1 LKDRQSIATFKSSPT
16 TQLLFADNSAK
27 YWDISMA
34 VLEQNQLTN
43 NLLNSI
49 PDLLQREYANIVK
62 LLEKSYSEDCEKAA
76 IAEETSEIKVI
87 AERAKEFADNR
98 QFYKFHNALGH
109 ALEKI
114 EIFNSSRPEDGYYLP
129 SSIGNLLRESI
140 SLHTKNLKVI
150 LASSKALLN
159 IANYSENSGKKELLK
174 WAEALEN
181 LGDAIEDNI
190 EFFSVDFLEQ
200 IQALSLD
207 LIQTSRKKQSNS
219 QTRTNVKDSC
229 RIRIRNAAGFIS
241 RLIDS
246 VVEESDAEDREI
258 LAAIST
264 ANHPVFFED

>member
-1 LKDRQSIATFKSSPT
+1 
-16 TQLLFADNSAK
+16 
-27 YWDISMA
+27 MA

-49 PDLLQREYANIVK
+49 PDSLQKEYANIVK
-62 LLEKSYSEDCEKAA
+62 LLERSYSEDCEKAA

-87 AERAKEFADNR
+87 AERAKEFAKSR

-114 EIFNSSRPEDGYYLP
+114 EIFNSSREEDSYYLS

-140 SLHTKNLKVI
+140 SLHTKSLEII
-150 LASSKALLN
+150 LSSSEALLN
-159 IANYSENSGKKELLK
+159 LDTYNENSGKKDLIK

-190 EFFSVDFLEQ
+190 EFFSIDFLERIQFFVFDVIQ
-200 IQALSLD
+200 ISK
-207 LIQTSRKKQSNS
+207 KKQSNS
-219 QTRTNVKDSC
+219 QTRTNITESC
-229 RIRIRNAAGFIS
+229 QIRIRNAAGFIS

-246 VVEESDAEDREI
+246 VVEESDAEDLEI
-258 LAAIST
+258 LTAIAT

>member
-1 LKDRQSIATFKSSPT
+1 
-16 TQLLFADNSAK
+16 
-27 YWDISMA
+27 MA

-49 PDLLQREYANIVK
+49 PESLQREYANIVE
-62 LLEKSYSEDCEKAA
+62 LLEKNYSEDCEKAA

-87 AERAKEFADNR
+87 AERAKEFAEKR
-98 QFYKFHNALGH
+98 QFYKLRNAIGH

-114 EIFNSSRPEDGYYLP
+114 KIFNNSRKEGGYYLP
-129 SSIGNLLRESI
+129 NSIGKLLKECI
-140 SLHTKNLKVI
+140 SAHKKSLQTISDSGKALSGINKYNEN
-150 LASSKALLN
+150 SSKKDL
-159 IANYSENSGKKELLK
+159 IR
-174 WAEALEN
+174 WADALEK

-190 EFFSVDFLEQ
+190 DFFNIEFLEQ
-200 IQALSLD
+200 IQVSFIYI
-207 LIQTSRKKQSNS
+207 IQVSRQKPCNS
-219 QTRTNVKDSC
+219 QTRVNTKESC

-241 RLIDS
+241 RLIDR

>member
-1 LKDRQSIATFKSSPT
+1 
-16 TQLLFADNSAK
+16 
-27 YWDISMA
+27 MA

-49 PDLLQREYANIVK
+49 SYLLQKEYADAIK
-62 LLEKSYSEDCEKAA
+62 FLERSYSEDCEKAA

-87 AERAKEFADNR
+87 AERAKEFAENR

-114 EIFNSSRPEDGYYLP
+114 KIFNNSRQNDRYYLP
-129 SSIGNLLRESI
+129 TSIGNLLRESI
-140 SLHTKNLKVI
+140 SLHTRNLKVI
-150 LASSKALLN
+150 LSSSKALLDVAKYN
-159 IANYSENSGKKELLK
+159 ENSSKKDLLK

-200 IQALSLD
+200 IQVLALD
-207 LIQTSRKKQSNS
+207 LIQISRRKKSNS
-219 QTRTNVKDSC
+219 QTRVNVKDSC
-229 RIRIRNAAGFIS
+229 RIRIRNAAGFI
-241 RLIDS
+241 DS
-246 VVEESDAEDREI
+246 VVEESDAEDLEI
-258 LAAIST
+258 LTAIAT

>member
-1 LKDRQSIATFKSSPT
+1 
-16 TQLLFADNSAK
+16 
-27 YWDISMA
+27 MA

-49 PDLLQREYANIVK
+49 PDLLQKEYADAINF
-62 LLEKSYSEDCEKAA
+62 LEISYSEDCEKAA

-87 AERAKEFADNR
+87 AERAKEFAENR

-114 EIFNSSRPEDGYYLP
+114 EIFNSSRQDNRYYLP
-129 SSIGNLLRESI
+129 SSIGNLLRDSI
-140 SLHTKNLKVI
+140 SIHTRNLKVI
-150 LASSKALLN
+150 LASSKSLLD
-159 IANYSENSGKKELLK
+159 IAKYNENSSKKDLLK

-200 IQALSLD
+200 IQDLALD
-207 LIQTSRKKQSNS
+207 LIRTSRRKQSNS
-219 QTRTNVKDSC
+219 QTRVNVKDAC

-246 VVEESDAEDREI
+246 VVEESDAEDLEI
-258 LAAIST
+258 LTAIAT

>member
-1 LKDRQSIATFKSSPT
+1 
-16 TQLLFADNSAK
+16 
-27 YWDISMA
+27 MA

-49 PDLLQREYANIVK
+49 PDLLQKEYADAINF
-62 LLEKSYSEDCEKAA
+62 LEKSYSEDCEKAA

-87 AERAKEFADNR
+87 AERAKEFAENR

-114 EIFNSSRPEDGYYLP
+114 EIFNSSRLDNGYYLP
-129 SSIGNLLRESI
+129 SSIGNLLRDSI
-140 SLHTKNLKVI
+140 SLHTRNLKVI
-150 LASSKALLN
+150 LASSKALLDVAKYN
-159 IANYSENSGKKELLK
+159 ENSNKKDLLK

-200 IQALSLD
+200 IQVLALD
-207 LIQTSRKKQSNS
+207 LIQTSRQKQSNS
-219 QTRTNVKDSC
+219 QTRVNVKDSC

-246 VVEESDAEDREI
+246 VVEESDAEDLEI
-258 LAAIST
+258 LTAIST

>member
-1 LKDRQSIATFKSSPT
+1 
-16 TQLLFADNSAK
+16 
-27 YWDISMA
+27 MA

-49 PDLLQREYANIVK
+49 PDSLQREYADIVK
-62 LLEKSYSEDCEKAA
+62 ILERSYSEDCEKAA

-87 AERAKEFADNR
+87 AERAKEFAENR

-114 EIFNSSRPEDGYYLP
+114 EIFNSSRQEDGYYLP

-140 SLHTKNLKVI
+140 SLHTINLKII
-150 LASSKALLN
+150 LASSKALLDVAKYN
-159 IANYSENSGKKELLK
+159 ENSSKKDLLK

-200 IQALSLD
+200 FQAFALD
-207 LIQTSRKKQSNS
+207 LIQTSRRKQSNS
-219 QTRTNVKDSC
+219 QTRTNIKESC

-246 VVEESDAEDREI
+246 VVEESDAEDSEI
-258 LAAIST
+258 LTAVAT

>member
-1 LKDRQSIATFKSSPT
+1 MT
-16 TQLLFADNSAK
+16 
-27 YWDISMA
+27 

-49 PDLLQREYANIVK
+49 PDSLQREYADIVK
-62 LLEKSYSEDCEKAA
+62 LLERSYSEDCEKAA

-87 AERAKEFADNR
+87 AERAKEFAENR

-114 EIFNSSRPEDGYYLP
+114 EIFNSSRQDDGYYLP
-129 SSIGNLLRESI
+129 ISVSNLLRESI
-140 SLHTKNLKVI
+140 LLHTRNLEVI
-150 LASSKALLN
+150 LSSSKALLN
-159 IANYSENSGKKELLK
+159 ITKYNDNSSKKDLLK

-200 IQALSLD
+200 IQVLALD
-207 LIQTSRKKQSNS
+207 LIRISRRKQSSS
-219 QTRTNVKDSC
+219 QTRVNVKDSC

-258 LAAIST
+258 LTAIAS

>member
-1 LKDRQSIATFKSSPT
+1 
-16 TQLLFADNSAK
+16 
-27 YWDISMA
+27 MA

-49 PDLLQREYANIVK
+49 PDSLQKEYANIVK
-62 LLEKSYSEDCEKAA
+62 LLERSYSEDCEKAA

-87 AERAKEFADNR
+87 AERAKEFAENR

-114 EIFNSSRPEDGYYLP
+114 EIFNGSRQDDGYYLP
-129 SSIGNLLRESI
+129 SSIGNLLKESI
-140 SLHTKNLKVI
+140 SLHTRNLEVI
-150 LASSKALLN
+150 LASSKLLLDVN
-159 IANYSENSGKKELLK
+159 KYNENSSKKDLMK

-190 EFFSVDFLEQ
+190 EFFSVDFLER
-200 IQALSLD
+200 IQLLALD
-207 LIQTSRKKQSNS
+207 IIRVSRKKQSTS
-219 QTRTNVKDSC
+219 QTRTNVKESC

-258 LAAIST
+258 LTAIST
-264 ANHPVFFED
+264 ANHPIFFED

>member
-1 LKDRQSIATFKSSPT
+1 
-16 TQLLFADNSAK
+16 
-27 YWDISMA
+27 MA

-62 LLEKSYSEDCEKAA
+62 LLERSYSEDCEKAA

-87 AERAKEFADNR
+87 AERAKEFAETR
-98 QFYKFHNALGH
+98 RFYKFHNALGH

-114 EIFNSSRPEDGYYLP
+114 EIFNSSRKEDGYYLP

-140 SLHTKNLKVI
+140 SLHTRSLEII
-150 LASSKALLN
+150 LSSSKALLN
-159 IANYSENSGKKELLK
+159 LDTYNENSGKKDLLK

-190 EFFSVDFLEQ
+190 DFFSIDFLEQ
-200 IQALSLD
+200 IQMLALD
-207 LIQTSRKKQSNS
+207 LIQKSRRKQSSS
-219 QTRTNVKDSC
+219 QTRVNVKDSC
-229 RIRIRNAAGFIS
+229 RIRSRNAAGFIS
-241 RLIDS
+241 RLIDR

-264 ANHPVFFED
+264 ANHPIFFED

>member
-1 LKDRQSIATFKSSPT
+1 
-16 TQLLFADNSAK
+16 
-27 YWDISMA
+27 MA

-49 PDLLQREYANIVK
+49 PDSLQREYANIFK
-62 LLEKSYSEDCEKAA
+62 LLERSYSEDCEKAA

-87 AERAKEFADNR
+87 AERAKEFAENR

-114 EIFNSSRPEDGYYLP
+114 EIFNSSRQDHGYYLP
-129 SSIGNLLRESI
+129 SSIGNLLRDSI
-140 SLHTKNLKVI
+140 SLHTRNLKVI
-150 LASSKALLN
+150 LASSKALLDVAKYN
-159 IANYSENSGKKELLK
+159 ENSSQKDLLK

-200 IQALSLD
+200 IQVLVLD
-207 LIQTSRKKQSNS
+207 LIQLSRRKQSNS
-219 QTRTNVKDSC
+219 QTRTNVKESC

-258 LAAIST
+258 LTAIAT